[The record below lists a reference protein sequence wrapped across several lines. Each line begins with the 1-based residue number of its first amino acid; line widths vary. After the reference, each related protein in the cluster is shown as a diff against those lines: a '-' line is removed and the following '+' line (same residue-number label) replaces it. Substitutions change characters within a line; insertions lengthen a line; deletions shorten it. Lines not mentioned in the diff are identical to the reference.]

1 MRLRFSTVG
10 ALMLALV
17 GCQTPYQDMGFTGG
31 VSAAPIGG
39 DMYRISARGNGY
51 TDQTMV
57 QDYVLLKAAETTLQS
72 GHTHFVIV
80 GGQDASRQEFGQTPG
95 MMQTNIIGNTA
106 YSTYTPGATYQI
118 IKPGQDVM
126 IKVGNLTGQNNIG
139 AFDAQQVFNA
149 ISPRV
154 LRPSKT

>member
-1 MRLRFSTVG
+1 MKYRFLIAG
-10 ALMLALV
+10 ALALALA
-17 GCQTPYQDMGFTGG
+17 GCQTPYQEMGFTGG

-39 DMYRISARGNGY
+39 DVYRISARGNGY
-51 TDQTMV
+51 TDSTAV

-72 GHTHFVIV
+72 GHTHFVIL

-95 MMQTNIIGNTA
+95 MMQTNVIGNTA
-106 YSTYTPGATYQI
+106 YSTSTPGATYQV

-126 IKVGNLTGQNNIG
+126 IKVGNLTGPNNIS
-139 AFDAQQVFNA
+139 AFDAQQVFDA

-154 LRPSKT
+154 LRPSKS